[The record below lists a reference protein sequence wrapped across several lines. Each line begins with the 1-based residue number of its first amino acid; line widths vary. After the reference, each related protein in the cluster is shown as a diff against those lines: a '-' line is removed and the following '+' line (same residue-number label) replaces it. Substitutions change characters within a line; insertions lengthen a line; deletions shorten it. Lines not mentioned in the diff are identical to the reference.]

1 MVSNGE
7 VSVMEWF
14 DLVVNVLSLVGG
26 SAVFAAALP
35 AKVAKYLGPVMKV
48 VNVLG
53 ANVGNAKNKDA

>member
-1 MVSNGE
+1 
-7 VSVMEWF
+7 MEWF

-48 VNVLG
+48 INVLG